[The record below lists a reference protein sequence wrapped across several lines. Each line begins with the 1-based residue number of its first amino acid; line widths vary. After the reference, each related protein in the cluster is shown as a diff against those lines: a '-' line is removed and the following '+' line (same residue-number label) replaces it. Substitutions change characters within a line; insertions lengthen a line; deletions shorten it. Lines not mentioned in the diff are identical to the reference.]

1 MAELSTIARPYAVA
15 AYKLGREQK
24 ALGKWSEMLGF
35 AAAVASDAQIKA
47 YIQDPKV
54 VSEDLLA
61 TFLKVCGDKLN
72 ENGQNLIKVLVEYG
86 RLSILPEIYS
96 AFEALKAQDEGTL
109 TAEIII
115 AASKISAAE
124 TKDFVKRL
132 EAKFGKKIEASVSV
146 DPEIIGGIKIVVG
159 DTVIDAS
166 VKGQLQNLAYTLTA

>member
-1 MAELSTIARPYAVA
+1 MAEISTIARPYAVA
-15 AYKLGREQK
+15 AYKLGREQN
-24 ALGKWSEMLGF
+24 ALSKWSEMLGF
-35 AAAVASDAQIKA
+35 AAAVAENEQIKA

-54 VSEDLLA
+54 VNSDLQA
-61 TFLKVCGDKLN
+61 TFLKVCGDNLN
-72 ENGQNLIKVLVEYG
+72 ENGQNLVKVLVEYG

-109 TAEIII
+109 DAQII
-115 AASKISAAE
+115 AATKISAAE
-124 TKDFVKRL
+124 TKDLVKRL

-146 DPEIIGGIKIVVG
+146 DPEIIGGIKIIVG

>member
-1 MAELSTIARPYAVA
+1 MAEISTIARPYAVA
-15 AYKLGREQK
+15 AYKLGREQN

-35 AAAVASDAQIKA
+35 AAAVANDTQIKA

-54 VSEDLLA
+54 VSGDLQT
-61 TFLKVCGDKLN
+61 TFLKVCGDQLN
-72 ENGQNLIKVLVEYG
+72 ENGQNLVKVLVEYG
-86 RLSILPEIYS
+86 RLSILPEIAS

-109 TAEIII
+109 DAEII
-115 AASKISAAE
+115 AASKPSAAE
-124 TKDFVKRL
+124 VKDLVTRL

-146 DPEIIGGIKIVVG
+146 DPELIGGIKIVVG

>member
-1 MAELSTIARPYAVA
+1 MAEISTIARPYAVA

-24 ALGKWSEMLGF
+24 ALAKWSEMLGF

-47 YIQDPKV
+47 YIEDPKV
-54 VSEDLLA
+54 ISTQLEA

-86 RLSILPEIYS
+86 RLSILPEIHN

-109 TAEIII
+109 DAIIV
-115 AASKISAAE
+115 SAAKLSATE
-124 TKDFVKRL
+124 TKDLVKRL
-132 EAKFGKKIEASVSV
+132 ETKFGKKIEASLSV
-146 DPEIIGGIKIVVG
+146 DPEIIGGIKIIVG

-166 VKGQLQNLAYTLTA
+166 VKGQLQNLAYSLTA

>member
-1 MAELSTIARPYAVA
+1 MAEISTIARPYAVA

-54 VSEDLLA
+54 VSSDLQN
-61 TFLKVCGDKLN
+61 TFLKVCGDKLS
-72 ENGQNLIKVLVEYG
+72 EQGQNLIKVLVEYG
-86 RLSILPEIYS
+86 RLSILPAITE

-109 TAEIII
+109 DAQII
-115 AASKISAAE
+115 AAAKPSDAE
-124 TKDFVKRL
+124 VKDLVKRL

-146 DPEIIGGIKIVVG
+146 DAEIIGGIKIIVG

>member
-1 MAELSTIARPYAVA
+1 MAEISTIARPYAVA
-15 AYKLGREQK
+15 AYKLASEQK
-24 ALGKWSEMLGF
+24 ALAKWSEMLGF

-54 VSEDLLA
+54 VSADLLA

-109 TAEIII
+109 DAEII
-115 AASKISAAE
+115 AAAKISAAD
-124 TKDFVKRL
+124 TKDLVKRL

-146 DPEIIGGIKIVVG
+146 DPEIIGGIKIIVG